1 MGHEKM
7 RNRTYRRALFA
18 LILAAGPVVTAC
30 EAVLDF
36 DRTPLQPVYEAGV
49 EEDEEEADGS
59 PDGGAEGGGQGGGGG
74 TRDAAS
80 DARPADTGTD
90 AENG

>member
-1 MGHEKM
+1 MGHDKM

-18 LILAAGPVVTAC
+18 LILATGPVVTAC
-30 EAVLDF
+30 EAVLEF

-49 EEDEEEADGS
+49 EDEEEADGS
-59 PDGGAEGGGQGGGGG
+59 PDGRAEGGRQGQDAGG
-74 TRDAAS
+74 RDAPS
-80 DARPADTGTD
+80 EARPADTGTD

>member
-1 MGHEKM
+1 M
-7 RNRTYRRALFA
+7 RNRTKRRALFA
-18 LILAAGPVVTAC
+18 LILAVGPAVTAC

-49 EEDEEEADGS
+49 EEEEEDEEDETPDSGS
-59 PDGGAEGGGQGGGGG
+59 NGGGQGGNDAGS
-74 TRDAAS
+74 RDAAT
-80 DARPADTGTD
+80 DTRPADTGTD